1 MNRRLDLFIF
11 DRARL
16 LGHKCHLN
24 LYLSISD
31 ISSLIHNLTSFTVN
45 YLRGYLSEK
54 ARIMGITSR
63 DADVPSIGL
72 YLKFDL

>member
-31 ISSLIHNLTSFTVN
+31 ISSLHNLTSFTIN

-54 ARIMGITSR
+54 ARHKGIMLG
-63 DADVPSIGL
+63 DVNFPSIGL